1 MIHHLFLFRDDMYK
15 IVYIEFLF
23 SHQTGYKDLG
33 TRLLDRFKWGHTFY
47 EVNNDLLQKYA
58 ACTNSVEV
66 VAAQDAY
73 LKQIEQES
81 IDAKKDGKL
90 IYSSHLIRRP
100 LLQ

>member
-1 MIHHLFLFRDDMYK
+1 VLA
-15 IVYIEFLF
+15 
-23 SHQTGYKDLG
+23 
-33 TRLLDRFKWGHTFY
+33 KWGHTFY

-58 ACTNSVEV
+58 VCTNSVEV

-100 LLQ
+100 LLRWKNGLIRGVSDSGSFELFQQKRVISNQIADGKYKWL

>member
-1 MIHHLFLFRDDMYK
+1 MHK
-15 IVYIEFLF
+15 VVYIDFLF

-33 TRLLDRFKWGHTFY
+33 IRLLDRFKWGHTFY
-47 EVNNDLLQKYA
+47 EVNNDLLQRYA

-66 VAAQDAY
+66 VAAQNAY

-90 IYSSHLIRRP
+90 IYSSPHLKTPP
-100 LLQ
+100 LQ